1 MILKLKD
8 NIKMLLM
15 IITIIFISCD
25 NNGKMPRKPF
35 IITYTSPLSG
45 WDEYAEYIYYD
56 ADSTRYQFTD
66 LRQKYSVGDTIK

>member
-15 IITIIFISCD
+15 IATIIFISCD

-35 IITYTSPLSG
+35 
-45 WDEYAEYIYYD
+45 
-56 ADSTRYQFTD
+56 
-66 LRQKYSVGDTIK
+66 K